1 MIMPVIEKEEKVL
14 DDKLVI
20 EEARISDE
28 EGNTYKKLR
37 VNRPDAVGVLLL
49 NTDIHSYILTR
60 QFRYP
65 IADKTSEPILEILAG
80 KIDDD
85 EKMTHT
91 AIRETLEETGYKVT
105 EKSLQFLTSCFA
117 SPGYS
122 SECFH
127 LYFAIVTNQDKITNG
142 GGLEEENEHIEI
154 VEIPVDTF
162 DMMLQKGGIRDAK
175 TYIAGLLA
183 KDRLPF

>member
-1 MIMPVIEKEEKVL
+1 MPVVEKEKKVF
-14 DDKLVI
+14 DDKLKI
-20 EEARISDE
+20 EEATLSDE
-28 EGNTYKKLR
+28 RGNSFTKLR

-49 NTDIHSYILTR
+49 NTDTHSYVLTR

-65 IADKTSEPILEILAG
+65 IADKVSEPILEIVAG
-80 KIDDD
+80 KIDDG
-85 EKMTHT
+85 ENMKTT
-91 AIRETLEETGYKVT
+91 AIRETLEETGYKIA
-105 EKSLQFLTSCFA
+105 EKNLQFLTSCFA

-122 SECFH
+122 SECLH
-127 LYFAIVTNQDKITNG
+127 LYFTVVTNLDKITDG
-142 GGLEEENEHIEI
+142 GGLKEEHEQIEI

-183 KDRLPF
+183 RDKLPM